1 MTDLALYITHKKQFL
16 MLASRPVSDACI
28 GGSIRQGVRGGAC
41 RPGCPTGVGRRGEM
55 ISRPFVDMRVE
66 HCFTNYAPDVL
77 PAMLDLRELIFEVAK
92 NDSRIGRLTETIRWG
107 QPSYI
112 TKETGAGSTIRID
125 AVSEDEVA
133 VYFICTSGLVEE
145 FRRPYED
152 VLKFKGNRAIL
163 LNVRDA
169 LPVRA
174 LEHCVGL
181 ALTHHL
187 RKRRR
192 G

>member
-1 MTDLALYITHKKQFL
+1 
-16 MLASRPVSDACI
+16 
-28 GGSIRQGVRGGAC
+28 
-41 RPGCPTGVGRRGEM
+41 M

-66 HCFTNYAPDVL
+66 HCFTNYSPDVL

-112 TKETGAGSTIRID
+112 TEETGAGSTIRID

-145 FRRPYED
+145 FRRP
-152 VLKFKGNRAIL
+152 
-163 LNVRDA
+163 
-169 LPVRA
+169 
-174 LEHCVGL
+174 
-181 ALTHHL
+181 
-187 RKRRR
+187 
-192 G
+192 

>member
-1 MTDLALYITHKKQFL
+1 M
-16 MLASRPVSDACI
+16 VSH
-28 GGSIRQGVRGGAC
+28 
-41 RPGCPTGVGRRGEM
+41 
-55 ISRPFVDMRVE
+55 PFVDMRVE

-112 TKETGAGSTIRID
+112 TEETGAGSTIRID

-145 FRRPYED
+145 FRRSYED